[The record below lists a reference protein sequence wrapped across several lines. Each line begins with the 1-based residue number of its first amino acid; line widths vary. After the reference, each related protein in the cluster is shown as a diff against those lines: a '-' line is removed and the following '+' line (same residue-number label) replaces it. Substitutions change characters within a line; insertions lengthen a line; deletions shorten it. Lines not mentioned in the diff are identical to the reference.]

1 MAQLKE
7 RFGDDRQKMSQAT
20 MEMYRKEKVNPA
32 GGCLPLIL
40 QMPIFLALYWVF
52 LESVELRH
60 APFVFWIQDLSAMD
74 PFFVLPVLM
83 GVSMYVMQKMQPMT
97 IQDPMQQK
105 IMQYMP
111 VVFSIFMAWFPSGL
125 VLYWLV
131 SNLIS
136 IAQMKVIFAGIAK
149 KKAEKAA

>member
-1 MAQLKE
+1 
-7 RFGDDRQKMSQAT
+7 
-20 MEMYRKEKVNPA
+20 
-32 GGCLPLIL
+32 
-40 QMPIFLALYWVF
+40 
-52 LESVELRH
+52 
-60 APFVFWIQDLSAMD
+60 
-74 PFFVLPVLM
+74 
-83 GVSMYVMQKMQPMT
+83 MQKMQPMT

-149 KKAEKAA
+149 KKAEKIA